1 MSFGMQTDRYQDSK
15 HKNFQTDNPTRNA
28 FSVRL
33 KLANNPKKERV
44 FTLPYEQALRPGR
57 PTGHSV
63 ALC

>member
-1 MSFGMQTDRYQDSK
+1 MSFGIQTDRYPDSK
-15 HKNFQTDNPTRNA
+15 HKNFQTDNPTTNA

-33 KLANNPKKERV
+33 NLANILKKECV
-44 FTLPYEQALRPGR
+44 FTPPYEQALRPGR